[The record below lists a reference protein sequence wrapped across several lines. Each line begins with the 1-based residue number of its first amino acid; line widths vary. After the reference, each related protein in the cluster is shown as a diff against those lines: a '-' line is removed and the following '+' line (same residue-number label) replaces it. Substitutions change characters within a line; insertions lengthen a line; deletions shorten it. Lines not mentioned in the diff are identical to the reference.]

1 MVQKSNGANL
11 RDRLDGFTLIELLIV
26 MVLLVLLAGVS
37 LTVYGTSVQRGK
49 EAALKE
55 DLFQMRKAIDEY
67 YADKGKYPSDLQA
80 LVTEKYLRS
89 IAPDPFT
96 GSAETWQ
103 TVPSEADPTNPSAEP
118 GISDGVRPEMSR
130 SLFFHHP
137 FTRECSDPARRGWCS
152 AVEHERGSGWDRR

>member
-1 MVQKSNGANL
+1 MVL
-11 RDRLDGFTLIELLIV
+11 RHNVLRVRGRHNGFTLIELLIV
-26 MVLLVLLAGVS
+26 MVLLILLAGVS

-67 YADKGKYPSDLQA
+67 YADKGKYPTDLQT

-103 TVPSEADPTNPSAEP
+103 PIASEPEPGNPSAES
-118 GISDGVRPEMSR
+118 GISDVKSGSDQTGSDGRPYSEW
-130 SLFFHHP
+130 
-137 FTRECSDPARRGWCS
+137 E
-152 AVEHERGSGWDRR
+152 

>member
-1 MVQKSNGANL
+1 MVQRNNGANL
-11 RDRLDGFTLIELLIV
+11 RHRLDGFTLIELLIV

-67 YADKGKYPSDLQA
+67 YADKGKYPSDLQT

-103 TVPSEADPTNPSAEP
+103 TVPSEADPSNPSAEP
-118 GISDGVRPEMSR
+118 GISDVKSG
-130 SLFFHHP
+130 
-137 FTRECSDPARRGWCS
+137 SDQT
-152 AVEHERGSGWDRR
+152 GSDGKPYSEWE

>member
-1 MVQKSNGANL
+1 MVRRFERGMVGECLGAKVRSL
-11 RDRLDGFTLIELLIV
+11 RTQSRGFTLIELLIV

-37 LTVYGTSVQRGK
+37 LAVYGTSVQRGK

-67 YADKGKYPSDLQA
+67 YADKGKYPTDLNT

-103 TVPSEADPTNPSAEP
+103 QIPSELDPGNPAAEP
-118 GISDGVRPEMSR
+118 GISDVKSG
-130 SLFFHHP
+130 
-137 FTRECSDPARRGWCS
+137 SDQ
-152 AVEHERGSGWDRR
+152 SGLDGKPYSEWE

>member
-1 MVQKSNGANL
+1 MV
-11 RDRLDGFTLIELLIV
+11 RRLNRAKVRRRADGFTLIELLIV

-37 LTVYGTSVQRGK
+37 LALYGNSVTRGK

-67 YADKGKYPSDLQA
+67 YADKGKYPADLQS

-96 GSAETWQ
+96 GTAETWQ
-103 TVPSEADPTNPSAEP
+103 PVPSDLDPGNPSAEP
-118 GISDGVRPEMSR
+118 GIADVKSGSTETGSDGRPYSEW
-130 SLFFHHP
+130 
-137 FTRECSDPARRGWCS
+137 E
-152 AVEHERGSGWDRR
+152 